1 MQPLKLIEQIINREN
16 LSSTSHSW
24 FLFAFFGNG
33 KKPHTSNWFSFSS
46 THSLA
51 RFSTVFSQMHFCRL
65 RADLS
70 TLFAHFSPAFCH
82 KT

>member
-33 KKPHTSNWFSFSS
+33 KNRTPATGF
-46 THSLA
+46 
-51 RFSTVFSQMHFCRL
+51 RFQVHIR
-65 RADLS
+65 
-70 TLFAHFSPAFCH
+70 
-82 KT
+82 